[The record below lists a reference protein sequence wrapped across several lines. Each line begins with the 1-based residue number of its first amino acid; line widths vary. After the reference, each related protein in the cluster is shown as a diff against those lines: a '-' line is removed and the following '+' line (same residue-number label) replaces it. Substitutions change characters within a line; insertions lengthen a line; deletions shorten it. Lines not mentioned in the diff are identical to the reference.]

1 MKIIIGIIALLL
13 IVPIAICAAINIIG
27 GICLLIGGFISAF
40 FGDR

>member
-1 MKIIIGIIALLL
+1 MKIIIGILALLL
-13 IVPIAICAAINIIG
+13 LIPIAIYAAINIIG